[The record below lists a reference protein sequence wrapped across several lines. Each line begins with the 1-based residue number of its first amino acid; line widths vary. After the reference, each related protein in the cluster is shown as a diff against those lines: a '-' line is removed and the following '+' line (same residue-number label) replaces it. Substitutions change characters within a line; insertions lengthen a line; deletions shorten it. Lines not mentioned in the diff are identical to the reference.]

1 MSPKNQQLPQL
12 KQQRPHTSYTQ
23 VLLHELSGCAKCV
36 MSEYQ
41 RDIVTN
47 AASEHVTNVSI
58 GAPYAIGGAALIA
71 KISTGAKIG
80 NL

>member
-1 MSPKNQQLPQL
+1 MLPKNQQLPQL

-23 VLLHELSGCAKCV
+23 VLLHELSGCVNCV

-41 RDIVTN
+41 RDIATS

-58 GAPYAIGGAALIA
+58 GVVSAGGGSAQNARKKHWCEDWKA
-71 KISTGAKIG
+71 
-80 NL
+80 

>member
-23 VLLHELSGCAKCV
+23 VLLHELSGCAKYV

-41 RDIVTN
+41 RDIVTSV
-47 AASEHVTNVSI
+47 ASEHVTTVSR
-58 GAPYAIGGAALIA
+58 GAPNASGGAAVIA
-71 KISTGAKIG
+71 KINTGAKTG

>member
-1 MSPKNQQLPQL
+1 MPPKNQQLPQQ
-12 KQQRPHTSYTQ
+12 KQWKPHTSYNHL
-23 VLLHELSGCAKCV
+23 LLHELSRSAKWV
-36 MSEYQ
+36 ITEYQ

-58 GAPYAIGGAALIA
+58 CAPYAIGGAALIA